1 VAVILAQL
9 LKYLKVIK
17 MKKNLQFL
25 TLYFSTWLLVFW
37 VGRAAFLCYH
47 FEKTKMLS
55 FAEIVGSFTHGF
67 SLDLSFIC
75 YLLFPAI
82 LLLCINHLFSTKY
95 VLKIVT
101 HLILFFVLLLIFGD
115 MELYKAWNF
124 RIDNTFFVY
133 LKNPKEMTA
142 SVSSSPVF
150 LLSFLFILVYTFF
163 VFIFSKVFYNFP
175 AVESEKWTTKSLSVV
190 LLLAFGASLIVPI
203 RGGIQQIPINQS
215 RVYFSTNQ
223 FANHAAINPLWNFF
237 DSIVQQ
243 KGITEN
249 PYLYLKKEEAQQ
261 IIDSLYTDNQ
271 PFEKIIKKDIL
282 KPNVIIIVWETLTS
296 KVVES
301 LGGLPG
307 ATPNFDRLSKE
318 GILFTHA
325 FASGDRT
332 DKGIVAVLS
341 AFPAQPIAS
350 IVQEPKKAEKLPILS
365 KSFRQNGYNTSFFY
379 GGELAFAGMQ
389 SYLINGEFEHLIT
402 KNNFS
407 KAECSS
413 KWGAFDHIVY
423 QKMASDLAT
432 MPQPFFSTILT
443 LTSHEPFEIPEGWA
457 HEIYGKASDEVSRF
471 ANSQYYADA
480 AFGKFID
487 EAKKQT
493 WWQNTLIVVVGDHG
507 ARLIDTKKVADNFK
521 TPILWLGGALNQ
533 QGILKNDVVSQ
544 LDIAHSLL
552 AQCDIDAKKYT
563 WSKNMFSSD
572 NQHFAYASFKNG
584 FGFFNNEKQII
595 FDNVGKQVIENQG
608 AVTDD
613 FLKKGKALQQMTF
626 EDYLK

>member
-1 VAVILAQL
+1 
-9 LKYLKVIK
+9 
-17 MKKNLQFL
+17 MKKNLTFIIYYFL
-25 TLYFSTWLLVFW
+25 TWLLVFW
-37 VGRAAFLCYH
+37 VGRGAFLVYH
-47 FEKTKMLS
+47 FEKTKMLNFS
-55 FAEIVGSFTHGF
+55 EIVGSFTHGF

-82 LLLCINHLFSTKY
+82 FLLCINYLFSTKY
-95 VLKIVT
+95 VFKIIT
-101 HLILFFVLLLIFGD
+101 FLLLFFILVLIFGD

-124 RIDNTFFVY
+124 RIDNTFFIY

-142 SVSSSPVF
+142 SASSSPVF
-150 LLSFLFILVYTFF
+150 LLCFLFLITYTFF
-163 VFIFSKVFYNFP
+163 VFVFLKIFTYFPVF
-175 AVESEKWTTKSLSVV
+175 ESEKWLIKSLNT
-190 LLLAFGASLIVPI
+190 LFLLALGASLIIPI
-203 RGGIQQIPINQS
+203 RGGLQQIPINQS

-237 DSIVQQ
+237 DSIVQ
-243 KGITEN
+243 KKDITEN
-249 PYLYLKKEEAQQ
+249 PYLYLKNEEAKA
-261 IIDSLYTDNQ
+261 IIDTLYTDNQ
-271 PFEKIIKKDIL
+271 SFEKIIKKDII
-282 KPNVIIIVWETLTS
+282 KPNVIVIVWETLTS
-296 KVVES
+296 KVVGS
-301 LGGLPG
+301 LGGLAG
-307 ATPNFDRLSKE
+307 ATPNFDRLAKE

-365 KSFRQNGYNTSFFY
+365 RSFRENGYHTSFFY

-389 SYLINGEFEHLIT
+389 SYLINGEFEQLIT

-407 KAECSS
+407 SAECSS

-423 QKMASDLAT
+423 QKMTSELST
-432 MPQPFFSTILT
+432 MPQPFFATILT

-457 HEIYGKASDEVSRF
+457 HPEYGKANDEVSRF

-487 EAKKQT
+487 EAKKQS

-507 ARLIDTKKVADNFK
+507 ARLIDTKKIADNFK

-533 QGILKNDVVSQ
+533 QGILKNNVVSQ
-544 LDIAHSLL
+544 LDIANSLL
-552 AQCDIDAKKYT
+552 SQCNIDAKKYV
-563 WSKNMFSSD
+563 WSRNMFSAD
-572 NQHFAYASFKNG
+572 NQHFAYSSFKNG
-584 FGFFNNEKQII
+584 FGFFNNEKQVI
-595 FDNVGKQVIENQG
+595 FDNIGKQTIENQG
-608 AVTDD
+608 IITDD
-613 FLKKGKALQQMTF
+613 FLRKGKALQQMTF